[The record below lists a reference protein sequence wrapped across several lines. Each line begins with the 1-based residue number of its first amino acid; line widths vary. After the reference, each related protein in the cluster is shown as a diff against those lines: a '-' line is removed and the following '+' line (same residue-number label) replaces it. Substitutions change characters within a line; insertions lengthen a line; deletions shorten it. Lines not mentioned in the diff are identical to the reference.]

1 MGCGR
6 MLFTRV
12 MCLLCSAASKKE
24 RVRRRSAAAAA
35 VALTDERPIT
45 GWVSSLRGGDE
56 SAVMA
61 FTDGK

>member
-1 MGCGR
+1 
-6 MLFTRV
+6 MLFTLV

-24 RVRRRSAAAAA
+24 RVRWRSAAAAA

-45 GWVSSLRGGDE
+45 GWVSSLCAGGE